1 MVGYGLR
8 VALDATI
15 GLGEFGLAEAA
26 GHFLLNLAHAQI
38 ALGAVIREGNARIPG
53 EQQHGGFVL
62 LQSLSQV
69 MGVGHAAYNI
79 GFGDAVALA
88 VVPHQD
94 GRPFV
99 HPPARGSRGPGHVAA
114 GARRHAQRA
123 VGALWP
129 RSLAEDT
136 SVFLA
141 GKADTPPP
149 TGRTSA
155 ALPTCSRQQF
165 SMWQ

>member
-8 VALDATI
+8 VALDAAI

-99 HPPARGSRGPGHVAA
+99 HPPRAGQEGPVMSRLALVGMLSARLVRSGPGLL
-114 GARRHAQRA
+114 R
-123 VGALWP
+123 
-129 RSLAEDT
+129 
-136 SVFLA
+136 
-141 GKADTPPP
+141 KTPQ
-149 TGRTSA
+149 
-155 ALPTCSRQQF
+155 CF
-165 SMWQ
+165 